1 MQKEKIYKKF
11 EELDKAAALGGG
23 AVRIDKQ
30 HETGRMTARERID
43 MLLDKGTFVELDK
56 FVTHRW
62 RKTRFRGTA
71 SFPDMVR

>member
-30 HETGRMTARERID
+30 HETG
-43 MLLDKGTFVELDK
+43 V
-56 FVTHRW
+56 
-62 RKTRFRGTA
+62 
-71 SFPDMVR
+71 